1 MYKILSKCASM
12 RKKIIISSLI
22 IVIVIILD
30 RLSKNIFLAG
40 YEWHF
45 TPISFYLVF
54 NDGVAFSMLSFL
66 QEYLKYIQIMLLII
80 AGILLMKEKKFLND
94 NYYALSFILAGGI
107 SNIYDRFLYPGV
119 IDFIA
124 WHYWFNFAV
133 FNIADVCINLGVIII
148 ILKEIFKKRKKNGIS
163 S

>member
-1 MYKILSKCASM
+1 MKQ
-12 RKKIIISSLI
+12 KIIFSSLI
-22 IVIVIILD
+22 VMIVVILD

-40 YEWHF
+40 FEWHF

-66 QEYLKYIQIMLLII
+66 QGYLKYIQIALIII
-80 AGILLMKEKKFLND
+80 AGVFLVKEKKFLSENT
-94 NYYALSFILAGGI
+94 YALALIFTGGI
-107 SNIYDRFLYPGV
+107 SNIYDRFFYPGV

-133 FNIADVCINLGVIII
+133 FNIADVCINFGVFII
-148 ILKEIFKKRKKNGIS
+148 ILKEIFKKRN
-163 S
+163 

>member
-1 MYKILSKCASM
+1 MK
-12 RKKIIISSLI
+12 KKIIISSLI
-22 IVIVIILD
+22 LALVIILD

-66 QEYLKYIQIMLLII
+66 QGYLKYIQIFLLFI
-80 AGILLMKEKKFLND
+80 AGVFLLKEKRFLND
-94 NYYALSFILAGGI
+94 NFYALAFIFAGGM
-107 SNIYDRFLYPGV
+107 SNIYDRFFYPGV

-133 FNIADVCINLGVIII
+133 FNIADVSINLGMFII
-148 ILKEIFKKRKKNGIS
+148 ILKEIFKKRS
-163 S
+163 

>member
-1 MYKILSKCASM
+1 MK
-12 RKKIIISSLI
+12 KKIIYSSLI
-22 IVIVIILD
+22 IIFVIILD

-54 NDGVAFSMLSFL
+54 NDGVAFSMLNFL
-66 QEYLKYIQIMLLII
+66 QGYLKYIQIILLMI
-80 AGILLMKEKKFLND
+80 AGIFLVKEKKFLND
-94 NYYALSFILAGGI
+94 NYSALSFILAGGM
-107 SNIYDRFLYPGV
+107 SNIYDRFFYPGV

-133 FNIADVCINLGVIII
+133 FNIADVCINLGVFII
-148 ILKEIFKKRKKNGIS
+148 ILKEIIKKRS
-163 S
+163 

>member
-1 MYKILSKCASM
+1 M
-12 RKKIIISSLI
+12 KKKLIYSSLI
-22 IVIVIILD
+22 IIFVIILD

-66 QEYLKYIQIMLLII
+66 QGYLKYIQIILLMI
-80 AGILLMKEKKFLND
+80 AGIFSVKEKKFLND
-94 NYYALSFILAGGI
+94 NYSALSFILAGGM
-107 SNIYDRFLYPGV
+107 SNIYDRFFYPGV

-133 FNIADVCINLGVIII
+133 FNIADVCINLGVFII
-148 ILKEIFKKRKKNGIS
+148 ILKEIIKKRS
-163 S
+163 

>member
-1 MYKILSKCASM
+1 MK
-12 RKKIIISSLI
+12 KKIIISSLI
-22 IVIVIILD
+22 LALVIILD

-45 TPISFYLVF
+45 IPISFYLVF

-66 QEYLKYIQIMLLII
+66 QGYLKYIQIFLLFI
-80 AGILLMKEKKFLND
+80 AGVFLLKEKRFLND
-94 NYYALSFILAGGI
+94 NFYALAFIFAGGM
-107 SNIYDRFLYPGV
+107 SNIYDRFFYPGV

-133 FNIADVCINLGVIII
+133 FNIADVSINLGVFII
-148 ILKEIFKKRKKNGIS
+148 ILKEIFKKRS
-163 S
+163 

>member
-1 MYKILSKCASM
+1 M
-12 RKKIIISSLI
+12 KKKLIYSSLVI
-22 IVIVIILD
+22 IFVIILD

-66 QEYLKYIQIMLLII
+66 QGYLKYIQIILLFI
-80 AGILLMKEKKFLND
+80 AGIFLIKEKKFLND
-94 NYYALSFILAGGI
+94 NYYALSLILAGGM
-107 SNIYDRFLYPGV
+107 SNIYDRFFYPGV

-133 FNIADVCINLGVIII
+133 FNIADVCINFGVFII
-148 ILKEIFKKRKKNGIS
+148 ILKEIFKKRN
-163 S
+163 

>member
-1 MYKILSKCASM
+1 M
-12 RKKIIISSLI
+12 KKKLIYSSLI
-22 IVIVIILD
+22 IIFVIILD

-66 QEYLKYIQIMLLII
+66 QGHLKYIQIILLMI
-80 AGILLMKEKKFLND
+80 AGIFLVKEKKFLND
-94 NYYALSFILAGGI
+94 NYSALSFILAGGM
-107 SNIYDRFLYPGV
+107 SNIYDRFFYPGV

-133 FNIADVCINLGVIII
+133 FNIADVCINLGVFII
-148 ILKEIFKKRKKNGIS
+148 ILKEIIKKRS
-163 S
+163 

>member
-1 MYKILSKCASM
+1 M
-12 RKKIIISSLI
+12 KKKLIHSSLI
-22 IVIVIILD
+22 IIFVIILD

-66 QEYLKYIQIMLLII
+66 QGYLKYIQIILLMI
-80 AGILLMKEKKFLND
+80 AGIFLVKEKKFLND
-94 NYYALSFILAGGI
+94 NYSALSFILAGGM
-107 SNIYDRFLYPGV
+107 SNIYDRFFYPGV

-133 FNIADVCINLGVIII
+133 FNIADVCINLGVFII
-148 ILKEIFKKRKKNGIS
+148 ILKEIIKKRS
-163 S
+163 

>member
-1 MYKILSKCASM
+1 MKQ
-12 RKKIIISSLI
+12 KIIFSSLI
-22 IVIVIILD
+22 VIIVVILD

-40 YEWHF
+40 FEWHF

-66 QEYLKYIQIMLLII
+66 QGYLKYIQIALIII
-80 AGILLMKEKKFLND
+80 AGVFLVKEKKFLSENT
-94 NYYALSFILAGGI
+94 YALALIFTGGI
-107 SNIYDRFLYPGV
+107 SNIYDRFFYPGV

-133 FNIADVCINLGVIII
+133 FNIADVCINFGVFII
-148 ILKEIFKKRKKNGIS
+148 ILKEIFKKRN
-163 S
+163 

>member
-1 MYKILSKCASM
+1 MK
-12 RKKIIISSLI
+12 KKIIISSLI
-22 IVIVIILD
+22 LALVIILD

-66 QEYLKYIQIMLLII
+66 QGYLKYIQIFLLFI
-80 AGILLMKEKKFLND
+80 AGVFLLKEKRFLND
-94 NYYALSFILAGGI
+94 NFYALAFIFAGGM
-107 SNIYDRFLYPGV
+107 SNIYDRFFYPGV

-133 FNIADVCINLGVIII
+133 FNIADVSINLGVFII
-148 ILKEIFKKRKKNGIS
+148 ILKEIFKKRS
-163 S
+163 

>member
-1 MYKILSKCASM
+1 M
-12 RKKIIISSLI
+12 KKKLIYSSLI
-22 IVIVIILD
+22 IIFVIILD

-66 QEYLKYIQIMLLII
+66 QGYLKYIQIILLMI
-80 AGILLMKEKKFLND
+80 AGIFLVKEKKFLND
-94 NYYALSFILAGGI
+94 NYSALSFILAGGM
-107 SNIYDRFLYPGV
+107 SNIYDRFFYPGV

-133 FNIADVCINLGVIII
+133 FNIADVCINLGVFII
-148 ILKEIFKKRKKNGIS
+148 ILKEIIKKRS
-163 S
+163 

>member
-1 MYKILSKCASM
+1 MKQ
-12 RKKIIISSLI
+12 KIIFSSLI
-22 IVIVIILD
+22 VIIVAILD

-40 YEWHF
+40 FEWHF

-66 QEYLKYIQIMLLII
+66 QGYLKYIQIALIII
-80 AGILLMKEKKFLND
+80 AGVFLVKEKKFLSENT
-94 NYYALSFILAGGI
+94 YALALIFTGGI
-107 SNIYDRFLYPGV
+107 SNIYDRFFYPGV

-133 FNIADVCINLGVIII
+133 FNIADVCINFGVFII
-148 ILKEIFKKRKKNGIS
+148 ILKEIFKKRN
-163 S
+163 

>member
-1 MYKILSKCASM
+1 M
-12 RKKIIISSLI
+12 KKKLIYSSLI
-22 IVIVIILD
+22 IIFVIILD

-40 YEWHF
+40 NEWHF

-66 QEYLKYIQIMLLII
+66 QGYLKYIQIILLMI
-80 AGILLMKEKKFLND
+80 AGIFLVKEKKFLND
-94 NYYALSFILAGGI
+94 NYSALSFILAGGM
-107 SNIYDRFLYPGV
+107 SNIYDRFFYPGV

-133 FNIADVCINLGVIII
+133 FNIADVCINLGVFII
-148 ILKEIFKKRKKNGIS
+148 ILKEIIKKRS
-163 S
+163 

>member
-1 MYKILSKCASM
+1 MKQ
-12 RKKIIISSLI
+12 KIIFSSLI
-22 IVIVIILD
+22 VIIVAILD

-40 YEWHF
+40 FEWHF

-66 QEYLKYIQIMLLII
+66 QGYLKYIQIALIVI
-80 AGILLMKEKKFLND
+80 AGVFLIKEKKFLNE
-94 NYYALSFILAGGI
+94 NTYALALIFTGGI
-107 SNIYDRFLYPGV
+107 SNIYDRFFYPGV

-133 FNIADVCINLGVIII
+133 FNIADVCINLGVFII
-148 ILKEIFKKRKKNGIS
+148 ILKEIFKKRN
-163 S
+163 

>member
-1 MYKILSKCASM
+1 M
-12 RKKIIISSLI
+12 KKELIYSSLI
-22 IVIVIILD
+22 IIFVIILD

-66 QEYLKYIQIMLLII
+66 QGYLKYIQIILLMI
-80 AGILLMKEKKFLND
+80 AGIFLIKEKKFLND
-94 NYYALSFILAGGI
+94 NYSALSFILAGGM
-107 SNIYDRFLYPGV
+107 SNIYDRFFYPGV

-133 FNIADVCINLGVIII
+133 FNIADVCINLGVFII
-148 ILKEIFKKRKKNGIS
+148 ILKEIIKKRS
-163 S
+163 

>member
-1 MYKILSKCASM
+1 MKQ
-12 RKKIIISSLI
+12 KIIFSSLI
-22 IVIVIILD
+22 VIIVAILD

-40 YEWHF
+40 FEWHF

-66 QEYLKYIQIMLLII
+66 QGYLKYIQIALIII
-80 AGILLMKEKKFLND
+80 AGIFLVKEKKFLNE
-94 NYYALSFILAGGI
+94 NTYALALIFTGGI
-107 SNIYDRFLYPGV
+107 SNIYDRFFYPGV

-133 FNIADVCINLGVIII
+133 FNIADVCINLGVFII
-148 ILKEIFKKRKKNGIS
+148 ILKEIFKKRN
-163 S
+163 

>member
-1 MYKILSKCASM
+1 M
-12 RKKIIISSLI
+12 KKKLLYSSLI
-22 IVIVIILD
+22 IIFVIILD

-66 QEYLKYIQIMLLII
+66 QGYLKYIQIILLVI
-80 AGILLMKEKKFLND
+80 AGIFLIKEKKFLND
-94 NYYALSFILAGGI
+94 NYSALSFILAGGI
-107 SNIYDRFLYPGV
+107 SNIYDRFFYPGV

-133 FNIADVCINLGVIII
+133 FNIADICINLGVFII
-148 ILKEIFKKRKKNGIS
+148 ILKEIIKKRS
-163 S
+163 

>member
-1 MYKILSKCASM
+1 M
-12 RKKIIISSLI
+12 KKKLIYSSLI
-22 IVIVIILD
+22 IIFVIILD

-66 QEYLKYIQIMLLII
+66 QGYLKYIQIILLII
-80 AGILLMKEKKFLND
+80 AGIFLVKEKKFLSD
-94 NYYALSFILAGGI
+94 NYSALSFILAGGM
-107 SNIYDRFLYPGV
+107 SNIYDRFFYPGV

-133 FNIADVCINLGVIII
+133 FNIADVCINLGVFII
-148 ILKEIFKKRKKNGIS
+148 ILKEIIKKRS
-163 S
+163 

>member
-1 MYKILSKCASM
+1 M
-12 RKKIIISSLI
+12 KKKLIYSSLI
-22 IVIVIILD
+22 IIFVITLD

-66 QEYLKYIQIMLLII
+66 QGYLKYIQIILLMI
-80 AGILLMKEKKFLND
+80 AGIFLVKEKKFLND
-94 NYYALSFILAGGI
+94 NYSALSFILAGGM
-107 SNIYDRFLYPGV
+107 SNIYDRFFYPGV

-133 FNIADVCINLGVIII
+133 FNIADVCINLGVFII
-148 ILKEIFKKRKKNGIS
+148 ILKEIIKKRS
-163 S
+163 